1 MNPQLFTRSQKM
13 KWPTVTLIAIIII
26 LLGFIGIQTFILFSA
41 KNHQTKQSL
50 ELNKNIPA
58 ITPEATSIQQS
69 SLLPATKKLGEIPP
83 NPTDSLDAI
92 GPFFSPDYQ
101 HFVYTLRKGGFG
113 GKWLI
118 DLDGKEGKEIDW
130 STNGFIFSPDSKH
143 FAYIA
148 KKDNKELVV
157 LDDKEGQEYDAITNF
172 QFNSDGQHFVYVA
185 RREENKRIVVLDGK
199 EGKKYDEI
207 TGLQFSSDG
216 QHLIYMAMTIVNP
229 AREENKQFIVLN
241 NNGEEKEYEY
251 KQYDEVSNLI
261 FSPDG
266 QHFAYIA
273 RERLIS
279 PPGIASLDLYFVVSD
294 ANEGKRYPTPISNLI
309 FSPDSKHFAYVAYPA
324 SHGASNYAVV
334 LDSKEL
340 EGYNAIYNL
349 KFTPDSKLTYNAVKK
364 TLTSEEVWYIAE

>member
-1 MNPQLFTRSQKM
+1 MNPQSFIPRQKM
-13 KWPTVTLIAIIII
+13 KWLAVTLVAIIII

-41 KNHQTKQSL
+41 KNHQTKQGL
-50 ELNKNIPA
+50 GLNKNIPA
-58 ITPEATSIQQS
+58 ITPKATSIQQS

-113 GKWLI
+113 GKWFI
-118 DLDGKEGKEIDW
+118 DLDGKEGEEI
-130 STNGFIFSPDSKH
+130 SGNPSGFIFSPDSKH
-143 FAYIA
+143 FAYVA
-148 KKDNKELVV
+148 KKDSKELVI
-157 LDDKEGQEYDAITNF
+157 LDDKEGQEYDGITNF
-172 QFNSDGQHFVYVA
+172 QFNPDGQHFVYVA
-185 RREENKRIVVLDGK
+185 REENKQFVVLDGK
-199 EGKKYDEI
+199 EGKKYDSI
-207 TGLQFSSDG
+207 ADLRFSSDG
-216 QHLIYMAMTIVNP
+216 QHLIYTAMTIINP
-229 AREENKQFIVLN
+229 AREENKQFIVLD

-251 KQYDEVSNLI
+251 KQYDEVSSLI
-261 FSPDG
+261 FTPDG

-279 PPGIASLDLYFVVSD
+279 PPGIASLDQYFVVSD
-294 ANEGKRYPTPISNLI
+294 ANEGKRYPTPIFNLI

-324 SHGASNYAVV
+324 SHGVNNYAVV

-340 EGYNAIYNL
+340 EGYSAIYNL

-364 TLTSEEVWYIAE
+364 TPASEEVWYIAE